1 MVFFSCIQVHFDKFK
16 MFIMCGLATVCIKIQ
31 MPIEIAVDALVL
43 ATFYLGSKDACQDG
57 VARESWV

>member
-1 MVFFSCIQVHFDKFK
+1 